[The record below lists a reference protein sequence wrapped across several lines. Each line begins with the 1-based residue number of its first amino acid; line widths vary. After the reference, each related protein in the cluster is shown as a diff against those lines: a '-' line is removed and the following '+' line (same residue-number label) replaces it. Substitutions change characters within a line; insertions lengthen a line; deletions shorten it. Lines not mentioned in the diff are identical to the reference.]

1 MDLERITVGVDDS
14 DGSRAAL
21 RWTADRATRRT
32 SWIRLVHVVRRRGP
46 DEAAAERVLSDA
58 RSVLARLAPA
68 TEVETI
74 LSAGDVAE
82 ALVEIAA
89 ADDLLVIGAHRDRI
103 LRSAL
108 HGWLPERIATR
119 STIPTVLVAEDWE
132 LHDGPVVVGVGV
144 DGQDGAA
151 VDFAVQEARR
161 GTVSVDLLGA
171 WRLPLPLGAARPVT
185 ILEDP
190 GLSRRAR
197 RSSSPA
203 LPSGPGPPCPTSTCT
218 APWSRAVPPRCWR
231 SGLGPPRSS
240 SSAATTGRRSG
251 AHCSARPP
259 AGCCT
264 TPARPCASS
273 RTRPSPWS
281 STAPGSERCPS

>member
-21 RWTADRATRRT
+21 RWTADRATHRT

-46 DEAAAERVLSDA
+46 DEEAAERVLSDA

-82 ALVEIAA
+82 ALAEIAA

-190 GLSRRAR
+190 GLFQEGAALQLADAAVRAR
-197 RSSSPA
+197 TA
-203 LPSGPGPPCPTSTCT
+203 LPDIDLHSAVVEGGAAEVLAERART
-218 APWSRAVPPRCWR
+218 ASLVVIGRDHRTT
-231 SGLGPPRSS
+231 LG
-240 SSAATTGRRSG
+240 G
-251 AHCSARPP
+251 ALF
-259 AGCCT
+259 G
-264 TPARPCASS
+264 
-273 RTRPSPWS
+273 
-281 STAPGSERCPS
+281 STARGLLHHTRTPVCVVPNAPVAVVVDRPRV